1 MIIPLLIAS
10 LDSNGECA
18 RPVAERFV
26 VPGNGNGVFWYRCLI
41 ISQSTD
47 PLLRRYSF
55 DYGNVHVIQFS
66 SEHNWL
72 PGSEQYL
79 SVVIWSLLNIGLIV
93 TTGGSKLI
101 SRLSTAQ

>member
-1 MIIPLLIAS
+1 MPAQWLSALWS
-10 LDSNGECA
+10 LATATVSFGIDVC
-18 RPVAERFV
+18 
-26 VPGNGNGVFWYRCLI
+26 I

-79 SVVIWSLLNIGLIV
+79 SVMIWSLLNIGLIV

-101 SRLSTAQ
+101 CRLSTAQ